1 MESLGSNAYDWANQ
15 DPIQKYLD
23 DPKIEYTKKQNLMD
37 NLKSGVPKEVITS
50 YINENV
56 YKQPQFRETLP
67 MVSPTFPATG
77 NEGVIG

>member
-1 MESLGSNAYDWANQ
+1 ME
-15 DPIQKYLD
+15 
-23 DPKIEYTKKQNLMD
+23 

-67 MVSPTFPATG
+67 MVSPTFQSTG
-77 NEGVIG
+77 KE